1 MPLSFFVSV
10 CSRPSHTCLSM
21 VLSLKDGWP
30 TLGLAKSITNVC
42 ALRTALCTMWTL
54 EKHISTKESEC
65 HSTLFE
71 LDTTNAPFDGLA
83 TFGYGTLLRELVSKH
98 WAVDMVTRHIV
109 EAYQPRFCNVA
120 SPLRQPIM
128 DCIAATANL
137 CAQATW
143 ALSPGFQPVKSEHLA
158 QSVVALSTCQ
168 VQLTQLMGTPPTHD
182 LAMQLQLSLGNA
194 LPWGAV
200 KSTRIVGQDG
210 VRGCI
215 LTDTFMPTGGL
226 VTLQSKVVD
235 DIHHRVRA
243 FFDLMEDANLT
254 EDEIQ
259 SLERNSDLPQ
269 WVVEQCI
276 N

>member
-1 MPLSFFVSV
+1 
-10 CSRPSHTCLSM
+10 
-21 VLSLKDGWP
+21 
-30 TLGLAKSITNVC
+30 
-42 ALRTALCTMWTL
+42 
-54 EKHISTKESEC
+54 
-65 HSTLFE
+65 
-71 LDTTNAPFDGLA
+71 
-83 TFGYGTLLRELVSKH
+83 
-98 WAVDMVTRHIV
+98 
-109 EAYQPRFCNVA
+109 
-120 SPLRQPIM
+120 M

-200 KSTRIVGQDG
+200 KSTRIVCQDG

-215 LTDTFMPTGGL
+215 LTDTFMLTGGL